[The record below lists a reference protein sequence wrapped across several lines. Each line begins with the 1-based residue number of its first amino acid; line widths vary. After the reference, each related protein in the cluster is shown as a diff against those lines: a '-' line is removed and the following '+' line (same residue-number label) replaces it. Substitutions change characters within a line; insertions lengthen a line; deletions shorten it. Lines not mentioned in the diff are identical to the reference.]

1 VRVALKYARF
11 GEKMSDNVIPM
22 FGGDQTVP
30 PVDELNWAFPDVSS
44 GQSPFGGRVI
54 VQLRRIK
61 KKAGMIIIVD
71 ETKESEKWNN
81 MIGKVVAIGP
91 LAFKNRDT
99 MAPWPEGSWAQ
110 VGDYVRVPKW
120 GGDRWERPVPDDE
133 DPVLFMTINDHEL
146 IAKVTDN
153 PLSFKAFV

>member
-22 FGGDQTVP
+22 FEGNQSVP
-30 PVDELNWAFPDVSS
+30 PADELNWAFPDVPS

>member
-1 VRVALKYARF
+1 
-11 GEKMSDNVIPM
+11 MSDKKDPIPTIE
-22 FGGDQTVP
+22 GQEGVSD
-30 PVDELNWAFPDVSS
+30 PVELAWAFPEVAP
-44 GQSPFGGRVI
+44 GQSPYGGRVI

-71 ETKESEKWNN
+71 ETKENEKWNN

-99 MAPWPEGSWAQ
+99 MASWPEGSWAN
-110 VGDYVRVPKW
+110 VGDFVRVPRW
-120 GGDRWERPVPDDE
+120 GGDRWERIVPNEGGE

-146 IAKVTDN
+146 IAKVTDD
-153 PLSFKAFV
+153 PLSFKAYV